1 LPLREASKIIDEG
14 VCTVGKML
22 KIKMVKSVITRPEK
36 QRKIMRGLGLNK
48 LNSTVTLVD
57 TPEIRGMINKVIHL
71 VSVEESKE

>member
-1 LPLREASKIIDEG
+1 M
-14 VCTVGKML
+14 GKML

-48 LNSTVTLVD
+48 LNRTVTLVD
-57 TPEIRGMINKVIHL
+57 TPEVRGMINKVIHL

>member
-1 LPLREASKIIDEG
+1 M
-14 VCTVGKML
+14 GKML

-36 QRKIMRGLGLNK
+36 QRKIIRGLGLKK

-57 TPEIRGMINKVIHL
+57 TPEIRGMINKVSHL